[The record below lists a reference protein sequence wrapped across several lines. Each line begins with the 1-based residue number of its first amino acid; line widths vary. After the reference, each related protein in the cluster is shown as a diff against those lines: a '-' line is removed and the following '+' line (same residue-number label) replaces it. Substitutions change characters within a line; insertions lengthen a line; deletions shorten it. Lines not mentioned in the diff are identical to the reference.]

1 MTDHSVAGVAGP
13 RLTVMILTKN
23 EERHI
28 ARALDSV
35 KDIADRCVLID
46 SGSTD
51 ETVAIAQEK
60 GAQVLVN
67 PWRNYATQFNWGLD
81 QLPTETQWVLRLDA
95 DEFVTPELA
104 TQISRSLSALDETIS
119 GVYVSRRMYFLGR
132 PIRWGG
138 VFPIRVLRLFRHRQ
152 GRCENRWM
160 DEHVIV
166 DGAVADLSGE
176 IIDDNR
182 QSLSWWTE
190 KHNAYASREVV
201 DLLNLEFGFMPHE
214 TVANLS
220 SGKQAGIKRWV
231 KESVYARL
239 PGGFRAFLYF
249 LYRYLFRLGFLDGK
263 EGAAFHIL
271 QGFWY
276 RYLVDMKYHEVK
288 TYMDRHQTD
297 PVAAIAAV
305 LAIELT
311 PTG

>member
-1 MTDHSVAGVAGP
+1 
-13 RLTVMILTKN
+13 MILTKN

-28 ARALDSV
+28 ARALESV
-35 KDIADRCVLID
+35 EAFAGRCVLID

-51 ETVAIAQEK
+51 ATVTIARDK
-60 GAQVLVN
+60 GAEVLVN

-81 QLPTETQWVLRLDA
+81 HLPSDTQWVMRLDA
-95 DEFVTPELA
+95 DEIVTPELA
-104 TQISRSLSALDETIS
+104 GQINEMLSRNDGSVS
-119 GVYVSRRMYFLGR
+119 GLFVSRRMYFLGR

-138 VFPIRVLRLFRHRQ
+138 VFPIRVLRLFRHGQ

-182 QSLSWWTE
+182 QSLTWWTD

-201 DLLNLEFGFMPHE
+201 DLLNLEYGFMLHE
-214 TVANLS
+214 TVASLS
-220 SGKQAGIKRWV
+220 DGKQAGVKRWV
-231 KESVYARL
+231 KEHVYARL
-239 PGGFRAFLYF
+239 PGGFRSFLYF
-249 LYRYLFRLGFLDGK
+249 VYRYVIRLGFLDGK

-276 RYLVDMKYHEVK
+276 RYLVDVKYHEVK
-288 TYMDRHQTD
+288 SYMKQHQTD
-297 PVAAIAAV
+297 AVTAIAAV
-305 LAIELT
+305 LAIDLT
-311 PTG
+311 SAG